1 MKLLFENWRRY
12 LKEDKA
18 PKEPEIKAVL
28 QKIGLAY
35 SRWLG
40 SGYFGSVIEVEHPTG
55 KRNAAKIVADQ
66 PAEERIYSYVM
77 NNRSKFGEY
86 AKYLPEVYSID
97 RVDIGDGKKYAVIQ
111 MELLQSP
118 PEALKR
124 IFASADAP
132 EDTDYSVRDRILF
145 KNGNYVARLIKETV
159 EDFERS
165 LGVIYDYKKLE
176 DWTKEARMRIGT
188 KFFSVGI
195 KMSMQPTSPQN
206 ALIINKTDTSHIK
219 SKEAMTLINLI
230 LEDFEAVFLDGK
242 FLDPG
247 KDRFSMLQGGNKP
260 FYRKNPATLDNFIKG
275 RMEYAVSVFY
285 ETYGLEFVPT
295 YPASN
300 RWRPDPEE
308 SEDLP
313 EVKLITNALMKLADN
328 GLIPGDIH
336 SGNIMIRP
344 EGKDIVFVDLGL
356 FKIGKAK
363 KAIAKKV
370 KTR

>member
-1 MKLLFENWRRY
+1 MKLLFENWRGY

-18 PKEPEIKAVL
+18 PKEPEIKVVL

-40 SGYFGSVIEVEHPTG
+40 SGYFGSVIEVEDPETG
-55 KRNAAKIVADQ
+55 ERNAAKIVADQ

-97 RVDIGDGKKYAVIQ
+97 RVDIGDGKRYAVIQ
-111 MELLQSP
+111 MELLQP
-118 PEALKR
+118 APEALKR
-124 IFASADAP
+124 VFASADAP
-132 EDTDYSVRDRILF
+132 EDTDYSVRDRALF
-145 KNGNYVARLIKETV
+145 KNPKFVVRLIRETA
-159 EDFERS
+159 EDLERS
-165 LGVIYDYKKLE
+165 LGAIFDYRKLE
-176 DWTKEARMRIGT
+176 LWVKEATRRIAT
-188 KFFSVGI
+188 KFFSVGV
-195 KMSMQPTSPQN
+195 KMSMQPMPQN
-206 ALIINKTDTSHIK
+206 ALIINNSDASYLK
-219 SKEAMTLINLI
+219 SKESMTLINHI
-230 LEDFEAVFLDGK
+230 LEDFEDVFLNA
-242 FLDPG
+242 
-247 KDRFSMLQGGNKP
+247 KDRFDMLQGGNKP
-260 FYRKNPATLDNFIKG
+260 FYQKNPATLDNFVKN
-275 RMEYAVSVFY
+275 RMEYAASVFY
-285 ETYGLEFVPT
+285 ESYGLEFVPT
-295 YPASN
+295 YPVTN
-300 RWRPDPEE
+300 TWRPDTEE

-313 EVKLITNALMKLADN
+313 EVESITNALMKLGEL

-370 KTR
+370 KTK